1 VIPSQRVTCIYKV
14 VDFTRSALVVVLFGF
29 IVLSMGFQ
37 ITLRS
42 FQWTDEILRYINI
55 WVIFLGAS
63 IAIKRSAHL
72 QIDFFS
78 EKAFPAKRGR
88 ALGRIRLLVIIA
100 ALLILAGAGGL
111 KTLESLN
118 VQTQMVE
125 MSVAWFYAALPV
137 GCLLMAMEYLLIL
150 VYGAHPFAQPAPAGE
165 DLPC

>member
-1 VIPSQRVTCIYKV
+1 MIPSLRVTRIYKA

-72 QIDFFS
+72 QIDLFVG
-78 EKAFPAKRGR
+78 KAFPAKRGS
-88 ALGRIRLLVIIA
+88 ALGRIRLLVLIA

-111 KTLESLN
+111 KTFKSFN

-137 GCLLMAMEYLLIL
+137 GCLLMAMEYLLML
-150 VYGAHPFAQPAPAGE
+150 LYGTHPFAQPAPAGE
-165 DLPC
+165 DVPC